1 MNTLIPLQTGA
12 TPPRIGN
19 NLMVPLPATTPKI
32 PKPHRAA
39 GRGRWP
45 QTVTESWET
54 GVTLLH
60 LVSRLPLL
68 GVLRGLSAMA
78 RSAEARHLRKWN
90 RHPERL

>member
-12 TPPRIGN
+12 TPPRMGSH
-19 NLMVPLPATTPKI
+19 LMLPLPATTSETRR
-32 PKPHRAA
+32 PHRAA
-39 GRGRWP
+39 GRDRWP

-68 GVLRGLSAMA
+68 GILRGLSAMA
-78 RSAEARHLRKWN
+78 RAADARHLRK
-90 RHPERL
+90 